1 MDNTGKRGGKKRQP
15 RRIATRSNLLNDMVF
30 PIALGVGIAVVIS
43 QDLDFAESDAITW
56 LLMGLLVAIEGF
68 LIGYVVLWIRS
79 RLANTEIEFRDHDV
93 WLPPGGMRV
102 RGRTVR
108 YAELE
113 SVEVSGPGNGRRVKV
128 RWHDG
133 SLTYG
138 WDFVAAS
145 LQSFA
150 RELERRAG
158 RRLVR

>member
-1 MDNTGKRGGKKRQP
+1 MGNTGKRGGKKRQP
-15 RRIATRSNLLNDMVF
+15 RRIETRSNLLKDMVY
-30 PIALGVGIAVVIS
+30 PIALGVVVAVAIS
-43 QDLDFAESDAITW
+43 QDLDFAEGDAVTW
-56 LLMGLLVAIEGF
+56 LLMGLLVAVDGF

-108 YAELE
+108 YSEIE

-150 RELERRAG
+150 HELEQRAG